1 MALGRTPA
9 DLVIEGGSV
18 VNVHTGELHRADVAV
33 RGDRIAL
40 VGDAGHARGPETRV
54 LDATGLHLVPGLI
67 DTHIHHCHSW
77 FGVTEFTEV
86 MLRHGVTAFADGFY
100 GPGIV
105 GGPDAVRLMKDAFDP
120 MPIRQL
126 FLAPTLAYTQNREL
140 GLTPARGVSPKD
152 LLEMLDWEGCYGLEE
167 QAPFPVL
174 RGEVEVL
181 DLLDATLQ
189 RGKVIHGH
197 AAGLTPAE
205 SQAYA
210 AVGATTDHE
219 MVGHDEAR
227 DKARAGIRL
236 LAREGDDGCTDVAEV
251 VRARTELGI
260 DARAFSF
267 CSDLA
272 SPRKLLD
279 EGTVDHAVRLA
290 ISRGVLPV
298 EAIQMATL
306 SAAESLHA
314 GHDLGSIA
322 PGRLA
327 DILVVDSLA
336 GLEIDAVL
344 VGGEPVVRDG
354 ELARSLP
361 ATTYPDWTRGT
372 VTVPAPIAAD
382 DMSISTDRPD
392 GEAEV
397 RAIGV
402 SDEGSLLTSPEH
414 RLPVP
419 VRDGRLEANLDADVL
434 HLAIIDRLARGTGV
448 GVGFVHGL
456 GLRSGALAS
465 TITAVSMNVVLA
477 GVDPADMA
485 LAANRLIEIGGGKV
499 VVDGGQV
506 VAEVPLPILGLHS
519 ERPVAEVVEGRDRII
534 AALRE
539 RGTQLVDPIAQLEF
553 SFACQDIGDVK
564 LSEEGLVNVNPP
576 RMLQVLVD

>member
-1 MALGRTPA
+1 
-9 DLVIEGGSV
+9 
-18 VNVHTGELHRADVAV
+18 VAV

-40 VGDAGHARGPETRV
+40 VGDTDHARGPQTRV
-54 LDATGLHLVPGLI
+54 KDATDRHLVPGLI

-77 FGVTEFTEV
+77 FGATEFAEV

-105 GGPDAVRLMKDAFDP
+105 GGPDAVRLMKDTFDP
-120 MPIRQL
+120 LPIRLL

-140 GLTPARGVSPKD
+140 GLTPAEGVSAAD
-152 LLEMLDWEGCYGLEE
+152 LLAMLDWDGCHGLEE

-174 RGEVEVL
+174 RGEAEVL
-181 DLLDATLQ
+181 DLLDETLA

-210 AVGATTDHE
+210 AVGASTDHE
-219 MVGHDEAR
+219 MVACDEAR

-236 LAREGDDGCTDVAEV
+236 LARQGDDGCTDVAEV

-260 DARAFSF
+260 DPHAFSF

-272 SPRKLLD
+272 SPGKLLD

-314 GHDLGSIA
+314 AHELGSIA

-336 GLEIDAVL
+336 DLEVHAVL

-354 ELARSLP
+354 ELTQPLP
-361 ATTYPDWTRGT
+361 ATAYPDWTRGT
-372 VTVPAPIAAD
+372 VTVAAPIDAQD
-382 DMSISTDRPD
+382 LSIPTDRPD
-392 GEAEV
+392 GEAVV

-414 RLPVP
+414 QLPVP
-419 VRDGRLEANLDADVL
+419 VRGGRLEANLDADVL
-434 HLAIIDRLARGTGV
+434 HLAIIDRLGRGTGI
-448 GVGFVHGL
+448 GLGFVHGF
-456 GLRSGALAS
+456 GLRTGALAS

-477 GVDPADMA
+477 GTNPEDMA
-485 LAANRLIEIGGGKV
+485 VAANRLIEMGGGKV
-499 VVDGGQV
+499 VVDGGEV
-506 VAEVPLPILGLHS
+506 VAEVALPILGLHS
-519 ERPVAEVVEGRDRII
+519 ERPVDEVVGGRDRLI

-539 RGTQLVDPIAQLEF
+539 RGTELVDPIAQLEF
-553 SFACQDIGDVK
+553 SFACQDIGDIK
-564 LSEEGLVNVNPP
+564 LSEEGLVNVKPP